1 MALAPALSSV
11 HVVAAL
17 RQTEGF
23 GGYAEMLAAE
33 GIASAA
39 VIDAAVATL
48 RGRKQQAG
56 KVVTVAW
63 LRHAVKDYFR
73 ARVEARL
80 VDAQLNTTASYVQA
94 QRMVAGLSAS
104 DRGNLMEVWY
114 RVRYAPEGQAHQSH
128 QVTRTSGDNKGLVE
142 TRVADLVVGREA
154 REVKS
159 GKEPIDQDQF
169 AAYVDLLK
177 DDKLRAHIGIE
188 KLRYVFTN
196 PEGAMANLEF
206 MARAFDKF
214 GVDGK
219 LTIEVF
225 DTSGGQNIVKSK
237 EQALAMLLTLRGR

>member
-1 MALAPALSSV
+1 MLN
-11 HVVAAL
+11 
-17 RQTEGF
+17 
-23 GGYAEMLAAE
+23 GYAEMLATE

-80 VDAQLNTTASYVQA
+80 VDAQLNNTASYVQA

-114 RVRYAPEGQAHQSH
+114 RARYAPAGQAHQRH

-142 TRVADLVVGREA
+142 TRVTDLVVGREA
-154 REVKS
+154 REVKDIK
-159 GKEPIDQDQF
+159 GKIDEDQF
-169 AAYVDLLK
+169 AAYVDVLQRP
-177 DDKLRAHIGIE
+177 DAEGHREFD

-206 MARAFDKF
+206 FVLQFQK
-214 GVDGK
+214 GKVDGK
-219 LTIEVF
+219 LAIEIF
-225 DTSGGQNIVKSK
+225 DSQGNSK
-237 EQALAMLLTLRGR
+237 TVRDEDSLRTHVASLRAP